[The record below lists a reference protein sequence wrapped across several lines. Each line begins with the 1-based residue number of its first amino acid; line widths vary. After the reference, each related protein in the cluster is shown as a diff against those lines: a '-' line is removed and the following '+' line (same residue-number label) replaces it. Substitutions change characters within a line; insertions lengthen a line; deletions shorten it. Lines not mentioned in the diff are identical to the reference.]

1 MTAGGCCFLEGLRCA
16 RMGGGEERM
25 ITWVGKC
32 PEVGRVYITLPWLAG
47 RWARWKGLE
56 EK

>member
-1 MTAGGCCFLEGLRCA
+1 
-16 RMGGGEERM
+16 MGGGEERM